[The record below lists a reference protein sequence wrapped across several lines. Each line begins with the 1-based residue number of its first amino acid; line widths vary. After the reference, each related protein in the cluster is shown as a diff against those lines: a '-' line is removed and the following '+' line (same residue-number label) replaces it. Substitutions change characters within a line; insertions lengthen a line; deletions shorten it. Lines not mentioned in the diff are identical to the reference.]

1 MKQESLRKLRHRI
14 LAGLLCCSI
23 LVAGQPGVNGGL
35 RAAEGVEEPEWTE
48 DALLS
53 TEEEPLDASFDNSEM
68 QDETENLSTEEPFEN
83 TDTEVLTEEAAELET
98 EDEALETASTEVL
111 PEEAI
116 EEIDEQ
122 LSLTGEAL
130 ADPQAEEVHQHSVST
145 DCSVSDGEQ
154 VKFTELTKDF
164 TGGTLP
170 AGNYY
175 LSEDVEL
182 TTTMEIA
189 SGTVN
194 LCLNGHTL
202 LYKDI
207 VLKSVIEVTANAD
220 LHICDCGII
229 DGVSTGCVSGG
240 KKSGIYIEQGELYLY
255 GGIITNNTTSGYGGG
270 IYNKGTIYMYSG
282 TIDGNTAS
290 TGGGVYNYNGTFR
303 MYGGTISGNTAP
315 TGGGVWNNSSFELYD
330 GSISQNT
337 ASKGGKGGGIFNNTN
352 GSFIMTGGIISN
364 NTAVSI
370 DSGSGYGGGIYNEG
384 TIQIKGGS
392 ISGNQA
398 SGGAGVYNGYNGSFE
413 MSNGQIVGNSSD
425 VNGGGIFITSGTVQ
439 ISGGRISNNTALQGG
454 GIRNDGRLSISG
466 GTISENNATVGGGI
480 DNRATFILTGGT
492 ISSNTAISLGGGISN
507 GRILELSGNPVVK
520 NNVHEEKIN
529 NIYETNNLQ
538 ITYYINAAL
547 PSLTVAAPLTEGAD
561 IGITCKKDTID
572 GADVITDSPVVIPK
586 TGVAGLDVS
595 QYVSYFSSDEAG
607 YSIQYQK
614 DAAAGIAEGLY
625 LGAAAHQ
632 HSMSVDCAVNEDAI
646 TFHSLPQDF
655 TGGVLPEGN
664 YYLSGDVTLGS
675 TLEINSGTVNLCL
688 NGHTLTGSGTGSVIK
703 TGSDTVLYLCDCD
716 RDKNGTITGGTDS
729 GIYISSGTVYQYGG
743 NISGNDAKWGGG
755 IHNIDGSF
763 FMYGGNISNNVS
775 ERGGGVYNIRGNME
789 MYGGRITNNT
799 AELGGGVNITTGT
812 FTLMDGEISNNT
824 VYSSRTSAQGGGVFM
839 EKHINEYTAFKMY
852 GGRISNNIAK
862 PSPKADGSRYLG
874 LGGGLTM
881 TDDSIFELWDG
892 EISNNEASN
901 GGGIYSFDTSG
912 KILMNGGIISG
923 NSVESIGGGVHTS
936 STFEMKGGSI
946 CGNTAN
952 SAGAIY
958 SNNSFRMSSGIISDN
973 TANTMGGIWAT
984 KQIYL
989 SGTPVIQN
997 NKNKR
1002 DNTETNLLIFKNNSI
1017 TIAAPLSNGADI
1029 GITYTESSPD
1039 IKIITDSPF
1048 AVPAYGGRDFD
1059 IEPYAQYFSSD
1070 IDGYGV
1076 LYRDTPQKG
1085 LYLSDGVT
1093 ITYDYAANGGDSVT
1107 LASAFVKKNT
1117 DFALSPDAGHTVTA
1131 AKEGWEFA
1139 GWNTDPDA
1147 EEALDTIE
1155 IGTENVTLY
1164 AIYKKTVTA
1173 SFYSGASGQKTT
1185 RTVTLYNHATE
1196 GRVTTPELIALPG
1209 WQAVGWD
1216 TKTAGYNGDIPQAS
1230 ELMLS
1235 EDTDYYGIY
1244 QQEVT
1249 LSYDA
1254 NGGSSAPASET
1265 KQRYAN
1271 VHNSITYQN
1280 PVFLLASAIHR
1291 TGYVFDGW
1299 HRGSSTGAVS
1309 RPGTEVELN
1318 GNATFY
1324 ADWIPESDR
1333 SYVVEYYWQD
1343 VTGDGYTRIDTV
1355 PYRGTVGT
1363 RADAEARTYT
1373 GFSENTGHP
1382 SRTASGTIAEDG
1394 SLVLRLYYD
1403 RDTYTI
1409 SFDLNGGEGT
1419 PPEEQLVRY
1428 GGTVVPVAAPVR
1440 KGYGFTGWYTE
1451 EEMENRWDFT
1461 ATVEENE
1468 RHYVD
1473 SPSGIDGNGR
1483 ISGRSSRAVPN
1494 RDIILY
1500 AGWSQETV
1508 TVPESPTQP
1517 DTVDNNNH
1525 TTIVNNNVTI
1535 NNPPADTS
1543 APTSRPVPGTGDTAQ
1558 LELYATAAMIAGL
1571 SYILLELA
1579 GERGM
1584 TEEKKRELT
1593 ARLVQWAR
1601 QGGMLRRIL
1610 AVIAMFLLLA
1620 YYHSIGKQI
1629 SVKHMQIVE
1638 K

>member
-68 QDETENLSTEEPFEN
+68 QAETENLSTEEPLEN

-98 EDEALETASTEVL
+98 EDEALETASTEAL
-111 PEEAI
+111 PEEAA
-116 EEIDEQ
+116 EGIDEQ

-130 ADPQAEEVHQHSVST
+130 TDPQAEEVHQHSVST

-154 VKFTELTKDF
+154 VEFTELTKDF

-175 LSEDVEL
+175 LSEDVAL
-182 TTTMEIA
+182 SSTLEIS

-194 LCLNGHTL
+194 LCLNGHKLIGAGTS
-202 LYKDI
+202 
-207 VLKSVIEVTANAD
+207 SVIEIKGSGI
-220 LHICDCGII
+220 LHICDCGI
-229 DGVSTGCVSGG
+229 SGTITNG
-240 KKSGIYIEQGELYLY
+240 KRSGIYIFSGSLYMH
-255 GGIITNNTTSGYGGG
+255 GGTITGNTANSQGGG
-270 IYNKGTIYMYSG
+270 IYNSG
-282 TIDGNTAS
+282 FFELS
-290 TGGGVYNYNGTFR
+290 GGS
-303 MYGGTISGNTAP
+303 ISGNT
-315 TGGGVWNNSSFELYD
+315 TLDGGGVFN
-330 GSISQNT
+330 
-337 ASKGGKGGGIFNNTN
+337 ASKGN
-352 GSFIMTGGIISN
+352 FIMTGGTISN
-364 NTAVSI
+364 NTVVSKI
-370 DSGSGYGGGIYNEG
+370 DTDNPGGGGIYNEG

-398 SGGAGVYNGYNGSFE
+398 EDYGGGVYNGYQSHFE
-413 MSNGQIVGNSSD
+413 MSDGEIVGNSTTL
-425 VNGGGIFITSGTVQ
+425 GGGIFVASGTAQ
-439 ISGGRISNNTALQGG
+439 ISGGKISNNTALEGG
-454 GIRNDGRLSISG
+454 GIRNAARLSISG
-466 GTISENNATVGGGI
+466 GTISENKATLGGGI
-480 DNRATFILTGGT
+480 ENKATFILTGGT
-492 ISSNTAISLGGGISN
+492 ISNNTAISLGGGILN
-507 GRILELSGNPVVK
+507 GRILDLSGNPVVK

-538 ITYYINAAL
+538 ITYYINADL

-561 IGITCKKDTID
+561 IGITCKKGTID

-614 DAAAGIAEGLY
+614 DAAAGIAAGLY

-632 HSMSVDCAVNEDAI
+632 HSMSVDCAVNEDAV
-646 TFHSLPQDF
+646 TFDALPQDF
-655 TGGVLPEGN
+655 TGGVLAEGN
-664 YYLSGDVTLGS
+664 YYLSGDVTLDS
-675 TLEINSGTVNLCL
+675 TLEISSGTVNLCL

-952 SAGAIY
+952 SAGAIC
-958 SNNSFRMSSGIISDN
+958 STNSFRMSSGIISDN
-973 TANTMGGIWAT
+973 TAHTMGGIWAT

-1002 DNTETNLLIFKNNSI
+1002 DNTETNLLILKNNSI

-1155 IGTENVTLY
+1155 IGTENVILY

-1173 SFYSGASGQKTT
+1173 SFYSGADCQKTT
-1185 RTVTLYNHATE
+1185 KTVTLYNNKTAGT
-1196 GRVTTPELIALPG
+1196 VTTPELTALPG
-1209 WQAVGWD
+1209 WQTVGWD
-1216 TKTAGYNGDIPQAS
+1216 TKAAGYNGDIPQAS
-1230 ELMLS
+1230 ALMLS

-1254 NGGSSAPASET
+1254 NGGSSAPARET

-1280 PVFLLASAIHR
+1280 PVFTLASAISR

-1324 ADWIPESDR
+1324 ADWIPESER
-1333 SYVVEYYWQD
+1333 SYVVEHYWQD

-1394 SLVLRLYYD
+1394 SLALRLYYD

-1428 GGTVVPVAAPVR
+1428 GGTVAPVAAPVR

-1508 TVPESPTQP
+1508 TVPEAPIQP
-1517 DTVDNNNH
+1517 DTVDNNNNN
-1525 TTIVNNNVTI
+1525 TIVNNNVTI

-1629 SVKHMQIVE
+1629 SVKPMQIVE